1 MSWRHGGQVRIERA
15 RGRHSA
21 HEADPDSRRLPRA
34 FLESKAAEPLGWDS
48 HAGADAV
55 VPLAGTPLAAARSE
69 AWPLAHAHPMIH
81 PKMAEIAPSQRMS
94 RRTKT
99 HWVLRI

>member
-1 MSWRHGGQVRIERA
+1 MFVEGPRSDRSTNTVG
-15 RGRHSA
+15 
-21 HEADPDSRRLPRA
+21 PDSGRLPRA

-48 HAGADAV
+48 HTGTDAV

-81 PKMAEIAPSQRMS
+81 PKMAEIAALSAD
-94 RRTKT
+94 
-99 HWVLRI
+99 V